1 MTTVVSNPI
10 LILMLILIYPLLRIK
25 VHTLET
31 PDNCTHEVA
40 VPPNF
45 EFTGL
50 RESVSDDQ

>member
-1 MTTVVSNPI
+1 MI
-10 LILMLILIYPLLRIK
+10 DMLCIVIFRIK

-50 RESVSDDQ
+50 KESVSEDLLCKLT